1 MTDSGY
7 HIGLEEAVL
16 RAKRRATAADEEG
29 TWPMQ
34 LAADLRELGANWQES
49 ADACADVAWAARAA
63 QRSVL
68 RLMQPAQTTGHGAD
82 EATERTYRHLYL
94 SSLRFDFRCRAV
106 QTLVGEGVS
115 LSQLSRDPYTAAL
128 YAFAFL
134 GQSKSRG
141 LNLMEEVLSR
151 AGDHPKTLHV
161 LVHGLWLGQELPG
174 RAEHILQLLA
184 RPPFTP
190 RTDPIALFREA
201 GALRSLGHYRAA
213 LASISRALDLLPPG
227 DPAVHADFVRER
239 ALICAA
245 DDLARLSGRGAE
257 GGPA

>member
-184 RPPFTP
+184 RPP
-190 RTDPIALFREA
+190 
-201 GALRSLGHYRAA
+201 
-213 LASISRALDLLPPG
+213 SR
-227 DPAVHADFVRER
+227 R
-239 ALICAA
+239 ALIRSRCSARPALCAA
-245 DDLARLSGRGAE
+245 WATTVPRWLRSVVPWTCCRPATPPCTPTSSGSVR
-257 GGPA
+257 